1 MRVKMSKFLN
11 IYRRIC
17 IVHWVGLAVFI
28 FSTIGSTNQSPT
40 NAVARRG
47 PPPGPKPAMGWNS
60 FWPFGCGKH
69 VKEHKLRE
77 QADLLAEKGLNT
89 AGYSTFIVE
98 CGWEDWVNKDGSPK
112 HMKKAFKHGV
122 RPFSDYLNTKGL
134 HLGLSSWAG
143 KQICRRDVDDNFYD
157 GRDGSKDL
165 KLYITKL
172 VEWGMVYFSHRP
184 CGTAWPSRLQSPDRA
199 AQLNNRYIA
208 MEDAIRDSGAKIFY
222 STGQWGT
229 APDSTN
235 QLRANS
241 WTVAAETRDNWYSF
255 IKTLNELVPVASKT
269 RLGSFADLG
278 FLQLGD
284 NKLTGTEKLTQFA
297 FWAAAKSPLIF
308 STDLWKLD
316 QFSIDMLKNPGPIA
330 VNQDDLGKS
339 ITFKRRY
346 SLDKD
351 IWSGP
356 LSDGSTV
363 AVIINWDDNTSQKV
377 IDLADLGFSSA
388 HLYDVWTGK
397 DLHMVKGTYTT
408 TVGGHGALFL
418 KLTETTPAPKPKF
431 KRFPA
436 EMADAMGTA
445 RLKDVTPK
453 LKAMSRI
460 APDGKGGVRWS
471 NIPGGQTEGD
481 VLVSIDYINA
491 YLPDNTKYYFKPS
504 WGFDANLGTRDDPNL
519 AFRRTVITVNDTKK
533 VIVDFPISG
542 LLWEDVHEGFLVS
555 LPLLPGDS
563 NKILIEGV
571 GDWAPDFV
579 SLSVEQKPEQAS

>member
-1 MRVKMSKFLN
+1 
-11 IYRRIC
+11 
-17 IVHWVGLAVFI
+17 
-28 FSTIGSTNQSPT
+28 
-40 NAVARRG
+40 
-47 PPPGPKPAMGWNS
+47 MGHQ
-60 FWPFGCGKH
+60 K
-69 VKEHKLRE
+69 
-77 QADLLAEKGLNT
+77 
-89 AGYSTFIVE
+89 
-98 CGWEDWVNKDGSPK
+98 
-112 HMKKAFKHGV
+112 
-122 RPFSDYLNTKGL
+122 
-134 HLGLSSWAG
+134 

-363 AVIINWDDNTSQKV
+363 AGKNHVSSNWILANYLQMISTIANF
-377 IDLADLGFSSA
+377 IDA
-388 HLYDVWTGK
+388 HLYEYGLGGLRLKEREFPWCDRLFKYIAEILRT
-397 DLHMVKGTYTT
+397 HTYNLKLYYYCWRAW
-408 TVGGHGALFL
+408 GLFL
-418 KLTETTPAPKPKF
+418 KLTEPRQPQTKF

-453 LKAMSRI
+453 LKAMSQI
-460 APDGKGGVRWS
+460 GPMVKAECDGQIFLGV
-471 NIPGGQTEGD
+471 T
-481 VLVSIDYINA
+481 
-491 YLPDNTKYYFKPS
+491 
-504 WGFDANLGTRDDPNL
+504 
-519 AFRRTVITVNDTKK
+519 
-533 VIVDFPISG
+533 
-542 LLWEDVHEGFLVS
+542 
-555 LPLLPGDS
+555 
-563 NKILIEGV
+563 GV
-571 GDWAPDFV
+571 MF
-579 SLSVEQKPEQAS
+579 

>member
-363 AVIINWDDNTSQKV
+363 AVIINWEDNTSQKV
-377 IDLADLGFSSA
+377 INLADLGFASA
-388 HLYDVWTGK
+388 HLYEVWTGR
-397 DLHMVKGTYTT
+397 DLGPVKGTYTT

-445 RLKDVTPK
+445 RLKEVTPK
-453 LKAMSRI
+453 LKAMSQI
-460 APDGKGGVRWS
+460 GPDGKGGVRWS

-491 YLPDNTKYYFKPS
+491 YLPDNTKYYYKPS
-504 WGFDANLGTRDDPNL
+504 WEIVSVGTHEDPNL

>member
-11 IYRRIC
+11 IYRHTC

-98 CGWEDWVNKDGSPK
+98 CGWEDWVNEDGSPK
-112 HMKKAFKHGV
+112 HMKKAFKDGL
-122 RPFSDYLNTKGL
+122 RPFSDYLSTKGL

-143 KQICRRDVDDNFYD
+143 
-157 GRDGSKDL
+157 
-165 KLYITKL
+165 
-172 VEWGMVYFSHRP
+172 
-184 CGTAWPSRLQSPDRA
+184 CGVAYPEVLQYPDQA
-199 AQLNNRYIA
+199 TPLNNRYIA
-208 MEDAIRDSGAKIFY
+208 MEDAIRDSGAKVFY

-229 APDSTN
+229 APDSKN

-241 WTVAAETRDNWYSF
+241 WKIADDTRDNWYSF

-363 AVIINWDDNTSQKV
+363 AGKNHVFFELDLGKLSSDDLQRSLISFDGYLCLIPVIINWEDNTSQKV
-377 IDLADLGFSSA
+377 INLADLGFASA
-388 HLYDVWTGK
+388 HLYEVWTGR
-397 DLHMVKGTYTT
+397 DLGPVKGTYTT

-445 RLKDVTPK
+445 RLKEVTPK
-453 LKAMSRI
+453 LKAMSQI
-460 APDGKGGVRWS
+460 GPDGKGGVRWS

-491 YLPDNTKYYFKPS
+491 YLPDNTKYYYKPS
-504 WGFDANLGTRDDPNL
+504 WEIVSVGTHEDPNL